1 MDKRGA
7 ISRFMSIAFA
17 LVIAAV
23 LLYLIFTFGKDMVQA
38 FMAVFQ

>member
-17 LVIAAV
+17 LVIAGV
-23 LLYLIFTFGKDMVQA
+23 LLYLIYIFGQDMVQA
-38 FMAVFQ
+38 FTAVFQ